1 MGKKMEKSDIEQLM
15 ANVEAEGGKLASLG
29 CGLDGYSM
37 RFGGPEGDIS
47 PDIERQIRESH
58 RHSSDELVASALEYA
73 RENISPEWLDA
84 VETRIE
90 TMAVVLEAELR
101 GLLEPTRANGM
112 VAQYWGPNGEGI
124 AVMGG
129 APLTPEQIA
138 EDIQNYVPLD
148 GEVQRQQRR
157 GDLVTENDVD
167 EPDVDEPD
175 VDEPD
180 VDEEES

>member
-1 MGKKMEKSDIEQLM
+1 MEIKTNESGIGQLM
-15 ANVEAEGGKLASLG
+15 SEMESKGSTLASLG

-47 PDIERQIRESH
+47 SDIERQIREFH
-58 RHSSDELVASALEYA
+58 RHSSDELVVSALEHA

-138 EDIQNYVPLD
+138 EDTQNYVPLG
-148 GEVQRQQRR
+148 GER
-157 GDLVTENDVD
+157 GQ
-167 EPDVDEPD
+167 
-175 VDEPD
+175 
-180 VDEEES
+180 S